1 MSKAYSLR
9 TTKVGN
15 SKGFRLPAD
24 FYHDH
29 PQFADANGWIEV
41 ISDTTAVISIETPDD
56 RAEEDDNDSLMMR
69 LFLDFALN
77 SALKNQDLKRYTLE
91 MSAAARDLLDDVIVD
106 TNDWTEVTN

>member
-9 TTKVGN
+9 TTKIGN
-15 SKGFRLPAD
+15 SHGFRLPAD
-24 FYHDH
+24 FYRDN

-56 RAEEDDNDSLMMR
+56 REENDNDSLMMR

-77 SALKNQDLKRYTLE
+77 AALKNQDLERYTLA
-91 MSAAARDLLDDVIVD
+91 MSAAAKDLLIGVTVDD
-106 TNDWTEVTN
+106 E